1 MRRERRRRERSVS
14 APFVASLLGTQS
26 KPSGHSKRIFS
37 SIGKRYGKLRRT
49 ENPPRAFLGA
59 LISAEAKY
67 GSIET
72 PIESFKLHKL
82 LLEAYQ
88 SGEAITDAW
97 IAQESETPV
106 KLSGFVSP
114 PISDTQIQA
123 TLVPKVKSPA
133 MLQSRNQITLKLGSF
148 QHRGVFVNTNT
159 AVGTYHVPVDLY
171 DTTHHDLYYGER
183 IPTAHAVITVS
194 LNKPGGV
201 DFALE
206 SVTVLIDLKPS
217 RTPKYIGYPRIE
229 QQLDY
234 VSPNAIGVFRHESGA
249 HFRALHE
256 AIAARLGASALLV
269 SKHDQT
275 LADPDASVIWGKMTG
290 TAVSYAVIKLLG
302 PQRADA
308 LDDPEFLKGVLAAD
322 ATGKAVADKVAALM
336 ETMVRADTGKARQSF
351 PTLRQ
356 LLCHTSG
363 LPFARHI
370 SCEDALKMYDTA
382 SAYLNPDFGGDFGN
396 AGTSEG
402 DFSLTSS
409 TSPYDEVESE
419 FVKSL
424 DMLPT
429 MDSPPNAKIG
439 AWNNSTEVML
449 VAMFLRRFVKPVQF
463 PNQVVSN
470 TLAELNSSID
480 LGWFG
485 EGSGTDEWG
494 LDVAQNYSPY
504 LLGECA
510 RSKRSS
516 FVAYIK
522 QLAEELNT
530 PNLNMSPFAYA
541 LSAQISVSEI
551 GSTGF
556 GWGTST
562 DNSASPIV
570 FTANVVADVQ
580 TVVGFFLPALDFW
593 GVVISD
599 ALVTSGINTSAS
611 DIVVAIANASKEI
624 TAPALPAGAPKQR
637 SYQLENATYVRDVTD
652 LPSVPGNFPFGVEF
666 TSPFVDITF
675 TYLPKLT
682 LTPVA
687 DTPHVAS
694 ATVTGPN
701 NKVTAEFDIVYDA
714 ESGKYAVVQEDMT
727 IGDEVLIGPDYV
739 SVTNVGL
746 FITAAKLMP
755 VLKKYLDSVAALIK
769 KADEDVFSGG
779 KSEAILS
786 KISKPSQASV
796 MLRAHSGR
804 IVASAPPS
812 AIGHGLATGLVL
824 GGLGGLA
831 LAGATRNYW
840 GPPGYYYG
848 YRPIYDRWGRRIGD
862 PISSASTSSASPIG
876 LQVVLGGGV
885 PGPYPCGP
893 FDPYCVNGY
902 YPVGYVPPLYYPYGR
917 GYGRYYGRPRGYR
930 WGAGW
935 GRGGGHRHGGGRRGG
950 GGRRR

>member
-1 MRRERRRRERSVS
+1 MRRAAKRAARRERRRRERSVS
-14 APFVASLLGTQS
+14 APFIESLLGTQT
-26 KPSGHSKRIFS
+26 KPTGHSKRIFS
-37 SIGKRYGKLRRT
+37 SIGKRYAKLRRT

-59 LISAEAKY
+59 MVSAEAKY

-72 PIESFKLHKL
+72 PTESFKLHKL

-97 IAQESETPV
+97 IAQEAGEV
-106 KLSGFVSP
+106 IKLSGFVSP
-114 PISDTQIQA
+114 PISDTQVQA
-123 TLVPKVKSPA
+123 TLLPKVKTPA

-171 DTTHHDLYYGER
+171 DTTQHQLYYGKQ
-183 IPTAHAVITVS
+183 IPTAHAIITVS

-206 SVTVLIDLKPS
+206 SVAVIVDLKPS
-217 RTPKYIGYPRIE
+217 KLPKYIGYPRIE

-234 VSPNAIGVFRHESGA
+234 ASPNAIGVFRHESGA

-308 LDDPEFLKGVLAAD
+308 LDDPEFLKSVFVAD
-322 ATGKAVADKVAALM
+322 ATGQAVAAKITALM

-370 SCEDALKMYDTA
+370 SCDDALKMYEAAASHLTEDFGSDFGAESSMTT
-382 SAYLNPDFGGDFGN
+382 SAYTD
-396 AGTSEG
+396 
-402 DFSLTSS
+402 
-409 TSPYDEVESE
+409 VEDE

-439 AWNNSTEVML
+439 AWNNSTETML
-449 VAMFLRRFVKPVQF
+449 VAMFLRRFVKPVNY
-463 PNQVVSN
+463 PDVIVSN
-470 TLAELNSSID
+470 TLAELSSSID

-485 EGSGTDEWG
+485 DGDRTDEWG
-494 LDVAQNYSPY
+494 LNYDPNHSPY

-530 PNLNMSPFAYA
+530 PNLNMSPFARMLA
-541 LSAQISVSEI
+541 AQISVPQV

-556 GWGTST
+556 GWGTT
-562 DNSASPIV
+562 TENAASPIV

-637 SYQLENATYVRDVTD
+637 SYQLENATYVRDVAD
-652 LPSVPGNFPFGVEF
+652 LPSVSGNFPFGVEF
-666 TSPFVDITF
+666 VSPFVDLTN

-682 LTPVA
+682 LAPIN
-687 DTPHVAS
+687 DTPNVAA

-701 NKVTAEFDIVYDA
+701 NKVLSEFDIVYDA

-727 IGDEVLIGPDYV
+727 LGDEVLLTADYV

-746 FITAAKLMP
+746 FIAAAKLMP
-755 VLKKYLDSVAALIK
+755 VIKKYMDAVTALIK

-786 KISKPSQASV
+786 KISRPSQASV

-804 IVASAPPS
+804 TVSSAPPS
-812 AIGHGLATGLVL
+812 SVGSNLAAGLVL

-831 LAGATRNYW
+831 LAGATRNWW
-840 GPPGYYYG
+840 GPGYYGPGYGYG

-862 PISSASTSSASPIG
+862 PISEASSSSSPIG
-876 LQVVLGGGV
+876 LRFIG
-885 PGPYPCGP
+885 PGPYPCSP
-893 FDPYCVNGY
+893 LDPLCVNGF
-902 YPVGYVPPLYYPYGR
+902 YPVGYVPPLYYPHGR
-917 GYGRYYGRPRGYR
+917 GYGMYYGRPRGYR

-935 GRGGGHRHGGGRRGG
+935 GRGGGHRRG